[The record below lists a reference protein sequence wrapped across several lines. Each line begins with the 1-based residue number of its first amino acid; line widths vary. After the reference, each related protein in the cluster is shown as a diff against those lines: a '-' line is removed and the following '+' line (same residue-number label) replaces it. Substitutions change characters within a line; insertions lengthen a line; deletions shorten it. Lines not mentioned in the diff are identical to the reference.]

1 MCTTYIIIYRRQ
13 YRQHNAFGRSRLT
26 MEQRTQSVELQE
38 RPTLYLIELS
48 VYLFNPGTS
57 PTLIN
62 PDFLR
67 FNEIVEPSWRVVR
80 PVIVEPDYCRI
91 RYDNGTVNYCI

>member
-1 MCTTYIIIYRRQ
+1 
-13 YRQHNAFGRSRLT
+13 
-26 MEQRTQSVELQE
+26 MEQRTRAGELKD

-48 VYLFNPGTS
+48 VYLFNPDTS

-67 FNEIVEPSWRVVR
+67 FNEIVEPS
-80 PVIVEPDYCRI
+80 
-91 RYDNGTVNYCI
+91 